1 MIGDKLQKV
10 TIIWLI
16 LSINI
21 TIGGFDLSDADL
33 KSTLPAFGTLLVI
46 ISLVLFL
53 MIKLW
58 MAVTIHHYLLILLT
72 WFALVMVLSFTWSIL
87 VNLLVRILN
96 EPPE

>member
-33 KSTLPAFGTLLVI
+33 KCALPAVGTLLVI
-46 ISLVLFL
+46 IGLVLFL
-53 MIKLW
+53 LITLG
-58 MAVTIHHYLLILLT
+58 MAATIHHYLLILLT
-72 WFALVMVLSFTWSIL
+72 WFALVMVLSLTWSIL
-87 VNLLVRILN
+87 VNLLVRI
-96 EPPE
+96 

>member
-33 KSTLPAFGTLLVI
+33 KCALPAVGTLLVI
-46 ISLVLFL
+46 IGLVLFL
-53 MIKLW
+53 LITLGMAATIPAHPINLVYPGHGPFLYLVDPRKFVSSNIK
-58 MAVTIHHYLLILLT
+58 
-72 WFALVMVLSFTWSIL
+72 
-87 VNLLVRILN
+87 
-96 EPPE
+96 